1 MKKEE
6 FNPVLFEK
14 AYEALLDRYANFS
27 QPCPTKPRPKTSA
40 QKAANNAGQVQS
52 KAPKPPAP
60 VNRTPNKP
68 KPKKR
73 ECPSQGAL
81 QFDEVNELKE
91 RLKKTDGSYDAIDK
105 EMKALAKERGISTKE
120 LHNQFKT
127 QEGMIPDEWASNFAE
142 VYDFTR
148 CQRSDGSFYGTGG
161 VCRSGVEVGPREMK
175 ALKKAAA
182 NGNERAAAA
191 LAVVEGKK
199 SPEEAKADLSKAAPK
214 EAAKKEVKPKLEE
227 KAPAPKEA
235 APKEAAPK
243 EAAKKVD
250 PNARPKEAVQKDLD
264 AARAEMAQV
273 KERRA
278 KALEEGYE
286 SRADNLLDRQYELR
300 SKVQKLEAE
309 LEVAPDK
316 AAPIKKGQFAP
327 DKDAWRSRE
336 GLESAAADWRKRQGL
351 EDVTHEHDLLHVA
364 TQSFLGRSSEDLA
377 RIQGTKGV
385 TPAEEILVNLV
396 SQHAMGGGGPIDARS
411 MLLADAREMKDF
423 FSTDVGVTP
432 QMLQRWDRS
441 SSTAVKIFE
450 RMSKQP
456 GFDEFI
462 AELEQYAV

>member
-6 FNPVLFEK
+6 FNPVLFEE
-14 AYEALLDRYANFS
+14 AYEALLGRYANFS

-73 ECPSQGAL
+73 KCPSQGAL

-148 CQRSDGSFYGTGG
+148 CQRSDGTFYGTGG

-199 SPEEAKADLSKAAPK
+199 SPEEAKADLGKAAPK
-214 EAAKKEVKPKLEE
+214 EAAKKEVKSKPEE
-227 KAPAPKEA
+227 KAP

-264 AARAEMAQV
+264 ATRAEMAQV
-273 KERRA
+273 KEKRA

-316 AAPIKKGQFAP
+316 AAPIKKGELAP
-327 DKDAWRSRE
+327 DKDAWRNSER
-336 GLESAAADWRKRQGL
+336 LESAASSWRQRQGL
-351 EDVTHEHDLLHVA
+351 DDVTHEHDLIHVG
-364 TQSFLGRSSEDLA
+364 THSFLGRSSEDLA

-385 TPAEEILVNLV
+385 TPSEEILVNLV
-396 SQHAMGGGGPIDARS
+396 SQHAMGGGGPIDVRS
-411 MLLADAREMKDF
+411 VLLQDARDMKDF
-423 FSTDVGVTP
+423 FAADIGVTP
-432 QMLQRWDRS
+432 AMLDRWDRS
-441 SSTAVKIFE
+441 ASTAVKIFE

-462 AELEQYAV
+462 AEMERYSA